1 MTTDYEKL
9 GLFYLGKQYDL
20 AKGKV
25 TDDLLLYD
33 SKDLTTHAVCVGMTG
48 SGKTGLCLSLLE
60 EAAIDGIPVIAIDP
74 KGDLGNLLLTFPQL
88 RPEDFKPWIEEAEAA
103 RQGISADEL
112 AAKTAEK
119 WKKGLEDWGQSG
131 ERIEKFRQSAELV
144 IYTPASNAGIG
155 LTILRSFAAPP
166 PAIRENNEAMRDRVM
181 ADASGLLGLLGI
193 DADPVSSREHILIC
207 NLLDRAWREGK
218 DMDLASLIRQVQQ
231 PPFTTLGVIDL
242 DTFFPPKDRTALAMQ
257 LNALLAS
264 PGFSAWREG
273 EALDVNALLHTA
285 HGKPKISIISVAH
298 LGDNERMFFI
308 TLLLNEIL
316 TWVRSQSGTTS
327 LRALLYMDEVFGY
340 FPPTANP
347 PSKLPMLTLLKQAR
361 AFGLGI
367 VLATQNPVD
376 LDYKGLSNC
385 GTWFLGRLQTERDKM
400 RVLEGLEGAA
410 ASAGAKFDRGKMEQT
425 LAGLGARV
433 FLMNNVHE
441 DEPVVFQSRFALSF
455 LRGPITRQQ
464 IEILMKEKKAGR
476 VAPANAPTAIGEAPK
491 PTPSMTAASMSAS
504 AGSGGARPV
513 LAPDVPETYLA
524 CDVGGAFY
532 QPSLLGVAK
541 VHFGD
546 AKKGID
552 YWQTVTLLQPIDET
566 LPIELWTE
574 SEELEADSFELT
586 SRGGETATFGAL
598 PAELMKVKSYASFGT
613 ALKNYLYRER
623 KLTLWTYPDMKEAS
637 QPEETE
643 AAFRARLAHG
653 LREERDAEVE
663 KIKAKYATKLQTL
676 DGQILRA
683 QQKVEREKAE
693 ANQSAFNTMLSAG
706 TAVFGALL
714 GRKMASSAN
723 LSKAATAA
731 RSASKAM
738 RDRGDI
744 SQANESVEVLVERKN
759 GLIAEMEAEIQKV
772 DEASK
777 PDTLVLE
784 TVELKPKKTDMTI
797 DRVCLA
803 WLPFKTNAKGGLE
816 RAW

>member
-103 RQGISADEL
+103 RQGITVDEL
-112 AAKTAEK
+112 AAKTAAT

-131 ERIEKFRQSAELV
+131 ERIEKFRQSAEVV

-193 DADPVSSREHILIC
+193 DADPVNSREHIMLC
-207 NLLDRAWREGK
+207 NLLDKAWREGK

-285 HGKPKISIISVAH
+285 QGKPKISIISVAH

-464 IEILMKEKKAGR
+464 IEILMKEKKAAR
-476 VAPANAPTAIGEAPK
+476 IAPTNAAAAPGESQKPSATIAAA
-491 PTPSMTAASMSAS
+491 PTP
-504 AGSGGARPV
+504 AGNGGARPV

-524 CDVGGAFY
+524 CDVAGAFY
-532 QPSLLGVAK
+532 QPSILGVAK
-541 VHFGD
+541 IHFGD
-546 AKKGID
+546 ARKGID
-552 YWQTVTLLQPIDET
+552 YWQTVTLLQPIDEA
-566 LPIELWTE
+566 LPMELWSE
-574 SEELEADSFELT
+574 AEELEADSFELA
-586 SRGGETATFGAL
+586 SRGSETATFGSL

-623 KLTLWTYPDMKEAS
+623 KLTLWTYPDTKEAS
-637 QPEETE
+637 QSEETE

-653 LREERDAEVE
+653 LREVRDAAVE
-663 KIKAKYATKLQTL
+663 KIKGKYAAKLQTL
-676 DGQILRA
+676 GDQIRRA
-683 QQKVEREKAE
+683 EEKVEREKAE
-693 ANQSAFNTMLSAG
+693 ASQSAFGTMLSAG

-714 GRKMASSAN
+714 GRKMASQAN

-738 RDRGDI
+738 RDRGQI
-744 SQANESVEVLVERKN
+744 SQAAESVEVLVERKN
-759 GLIAEMEAEIQKV
+759 NLIAELEAEIQKIE
-772 DEASK
+772 EASK
-777 PDTLVLE
+777 ADALVLE

-803 WLPFKTNAKGGLE
+803 WLPFKTNSKGGLE

>member
-1 MTTDYEKL
+1 MTSTDYEKL
-9 GLFYLGKQYDL
+9 GLFYLGKRYDL
-20 AKGKV
+20 AQGKP

-88 RPEDFKPWIEEAEAA
+88 RPEDFRPWIEEGEAA
-103 RQGISADEL
+103 RQGINADEL

-131 ERIEKFRQSAELV
+131 ERIEKLRQSAEVL
-144 IYTPASNAGIG
+144 IYTPASNAGIP
-155 LTILRSFAAPP
+155 LTILRSFSAPP

-193 DADPVSSREHILIC
+193 EADPVNSREHILIC
-207 NLLDRAWREGK
+207 NLLDKAWREGK
-218 DMDLASLIRQVQQ
+218 DVDLATLIRQVQQ
-231 PPFTTLGVIDL
+231 PPFETLGVIDL

-257 LNALLAS
+257 LNNLLAS

-273 EALDVNALLHTA
+273 EPLDIASLLHTSQ
-285 HGKPKISIISVAH
+285 GKPKISIISISH
-298 LGDNERMFFI
+298 LGDRERMFFV

-327 LRALLYMDEVFGY
+327 LRAILYMDEVFGY
-340 FPPTANP
+340 FPPIANP

-361 AFGLGI
+361 AFGLGV

-376 LDYKGLSNC
+376 LDYKGLSNT

-410 ASAGAKFDRGKMEQT
+410 ASAGAKFDRVKMEQT
-425 LAGLGARV
+425 LAGLSARV

-464 IEILMKEKKAGR
+464 IEVLMKERKGAKSPVSSASDASKP
-476 VAPANAPTAIGEAPK
+476 VATM
-491 PTPSMTAASMSAS
+491 TPSIT
-504 AGSGGARPV
+504 GNGGARPV
-513 LAPDVPETYLA
+513 LPPDVPETYFE
-524 CDVGGAFY
+524 GEGTFY
-532 QPSLLGVAK
+532 QPAILGVAK
-541 VHFGD
+541 MHFSD
-546 AKKGID
+546 AKRGVD
-552 YWQTVTLLQPIDET
+552 YWQTISLLQPIDGG
-566 LPIELWTE
+566 LPSELWIE
-574 SEELEADSFELT
+574 SEELEGDSYELS
-586 SRGGETATFGAL
+586 SRGGESASFGIL
-598 PAELMKVKSYASFGT
+598 PTEMMKVKSYAAFGT

-623 KLTLWTYPDMKEAS
+623 KLPLWTYADLKESS

-643 AAFRARLAHG
+643 AAFRARLGHS
-653 LREERDAEVE
+653 LREIRDAAVE

-676 DGQILRA
+676 DGQMLRA

-693 ANQSAFNTMLSAG
+693 ASQSAFNTMLNTGA
-706 TAVFGALL
+706 AVFGALL
-714 GRKMASSAN
+714 GRKMASTAN

-744 SQANESVEVLVERKN
+744 SQANESVEALAERKN
-759 GLIAEMEAEIQKV
+759 NLIAEMEAEILKI

-777 PDTLVLE
+777 PDTLTLE
-784 TVELKPKKTDMTI
+784 TVELKPKKTDMEI
-797 DRVCLA
+797 SRVCLA
-803 WLPFKTNAKGGLE
+803 WLPFKTNPNGGLE
-816 RAW
+816 RGW